1 CASGPTTIFGMLVTG
16 LDFW

>member
-1 CASGPTTIFGMLVTG
+1 CASGPTAIFGMLVTG